1 MGNGESNSGF
11 QMKLK
16 EVGSLLNYF
25 FIWIFQKKKKDKNL
39 KRKKLET
46 FNFIYLVILQGE
58 KFLN

>member
-25 FIWIFQKKKKDKNL
+25 LFEYFKKKDKSL

-46 FNFIYLVILQGE
+46 FNFIYLIILRGE

>member
-46 FNFIYLVILQGE
+46 FNFIYLIILRGE

>member
-1 MGNGESNSGF
+1 
-11 QMKLK
+11 MKLK

-25 FIWIFQKKKKDKNL
+25 LFEYFKKKDKNL

-46 FNFIYLVILQGE
+46 FNFIYLIILRGE